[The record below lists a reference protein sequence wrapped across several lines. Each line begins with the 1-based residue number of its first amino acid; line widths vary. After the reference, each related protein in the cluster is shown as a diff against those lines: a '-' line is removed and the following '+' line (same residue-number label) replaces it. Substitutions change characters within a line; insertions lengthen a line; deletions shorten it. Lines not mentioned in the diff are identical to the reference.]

1 MILTAF
7 FSILVDSTRS
17 RKKSTDNNRINSS
30 TSSDDDKGT
39 SSVVTSPF
47 AFDSLQKL
55 AQQKD
60 IHDTRASIELDE
72 IYPSIDK
79 TVQMIKNDEDDDE
92 LLLAVAAA
100 TCTNLQTK

>member
-1 MILTAF
+1 MIFHCYF
-7 FSILVDSTRS
+7 FLILADNTRS

-30 TSSDDDKGT
+30 TSSDDDKTT
-39 SSVVTSPF
+39 SPVEISPF

-60 IHDTRASIELDE
+60 SHNTQASIELDE

-79 TVQMIKNDEDDDE
+79 TVQMTKNDEDDDE
-92 LLLAVAAA
+92 LLLAAAA
-100 TCTNLQTK
+100 CTNLQTK